1 MTASTRTPKPSDR
14 CHTCGR
20 KVVQGVVACV
30 HCRSTALYG
39 PWHGTVH
46 AAPPIRRTWPAPG
59 EGPQRDEGGHSRQP
73 YEAGL

>member
-39 PWHGTVH
+39 PWHGARGATDSAHV
-46 AAPPIRRTWPAPG
+46 ACAGRRTT
-59 EGPQRDEGGHSRQP
+59 ER
-73 YEAGL
+73 